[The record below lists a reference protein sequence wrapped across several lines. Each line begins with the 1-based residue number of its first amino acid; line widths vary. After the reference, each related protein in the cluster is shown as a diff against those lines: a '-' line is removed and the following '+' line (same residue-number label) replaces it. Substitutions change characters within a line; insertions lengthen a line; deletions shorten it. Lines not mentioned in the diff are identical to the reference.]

1 MNLKEKIDKW
11 VDFID
16 SKKKTIIT
24 ISLSILG
31 FIVLL
36 IIFLVSSD
44 ELSVSK
50 ESNILVKNI
59 EERKYSIAL
68 NNYENWEKEF
78 SQSKMNRLNN
88 LVSKKINKLLLDS
101 GDKYITGQISKE
113 QYIGLINTINALEN
127 INVDLKKII
136 EQAKRLDEMYKEENV
151 KYETSISYINTASII
166 NGMANSLD
174 VYKNNIEEINQS
186 RKLYKSAL
194 KAQEN
199 KKYYE
204 AINSYDKVLQIDK
217 KYYELANKNKKECIE
232 LMYDYYIDKSK
243 ESNKN
248 GDYEEALQYIDYLK
262 EYYIDNETILELEKQ
277 YQANLAMYTLTTDDI
292 LNLIAKKS
300 DKKKS
305 NLSVNSF
312 QQMVDDKKYYYTEVY
327 EYDTLIDEVLIDAKS
342 KKVYSYK
349 DLNKDYKTNYSD
361 GYFRV
366 TSDGSIQFAVSEE
379 KAQFILEKKL
389 EENKNKYKKITSVS
403 KDKMYKYIDNQKDLE
418 KQLNNDGDVY
428 YYLIVNKGLFKKKEV
443 YIINM
448 YTEKVYSIDDNGI
461 KNY

>member
-68 NNYENWEKEF
+68 NNYENWEIEF

-151 KYETSISYINTASII
+151 KYETAISYINTASII

>member
-151 KYETSISYINTASII
+151 KYETAISYINTASII

-366 TSDGSIQFAVSEE
+366 TSDGSIQFSVSEE